1 MPLFRRTDRSSPIA
15 PARFVLLVDQ
25 PGVHPF
31 FYGAESPSYPQS
43 WLRRRVDRWV
53 DGVTLRS
60 GLKIQACE
68 RRRSSAET
76 RRLFPAFAVTASS
89 GACRKGSSSRFAV
102 MKSLEEE
109 IEKILLTNAVEKP
122 KPDYSGVYAGL
133 YVFPAMTEGFIRT
146 CIVGDIVKAA
156 RNYFSAEAGRGHGR
170 CASSSSSVSQIPRDV
185 PVAPAPRASKSFS
198 VMFIELCPR
207 RTET

>member
-1 MPLFRRTDRSSPIA
+1 
-15 PARFVLLVDQ
+15 
-25 PGVHPF
+25 
-31 FYGAESPSYPQS
+31 
-43 WLRRRVDRWV
+43 
-53 DGVTLRS
+53 
-60 GLKIQACE
+60 
-68 RRRSSAET
+68 
-76 RRLFPAFAVTASS
+76 
-89 GACRKGSSSRFAV
+89 

-156 RNYFSAEAGRGHGR
+156 RQHFSVEAGRGHGR
-170 CASSSSSVSQIPRDV
+170 CAASSSSSVSQIPPDV
-185 PVAPAPRASKSFS
+185 PAAPAPRASKSFS